1 MNQVNLTKEGIGANT
16 PTLKSRYDK
25 LAVKRSPYLTR
36 AKEYSRV
43 TLPYLLPDSDEVRDE
58 SDINTTGW
66 QSFGAQVVNHL
77 SNKIIMTLFPPSR
90 SFFKLD
96 FETKIKK
103 DIKEAGYDSSMI
115 AEMLAKVGQDAMT
128 YMDSTTPRDMDIR
141 TAKQLVVTGNYM
153 HYYPEKGGRA
163 VGITLQNFVCTRD
176 TSGNI
181 LEVLISE
188 KKALNTMKPEVQKE
202 VLTNPANRSNPAEHE
217 YPLITS
223 AKRMPDG
230 FFELRQEVGDV
241 SVGKVARLREE
252 DLPFTILRWNYTES
266 EHYGRGLVEDNASD
280 FYVVQMLSEAIVKGM
295 VIMADIKYLVKAGS
309 YTDIDHLLNSPTG
322 EYIEGN
328 IDDVGVLQLNKY
340 ADFKSINEVLEKY
353 QRRIG
358 QVFLMNSAARR
369 DKERVTAYEVR
380 QDASELETSLG
391 GIYSHLSESWQK
403 PRARI
408 LLARA
413 LENMEADLNLKDF
426 DPKIITGIEA
436 LGRLTELD
444 KIMQLSEVVATTQS
458 WSAPM
463 LDRVK
468 WDKLLQTISAEI
480 GLDTDWLMSEDEY
493 QEKQQAAQEAQ
504 QQEQLT
510 QTAAESAPQIME
522 AMQ

>member
-1 MNQVNLTKEGIGANT
+1 MILTKEGQGANA
-16 PTLKSRYDK
+16 PSLKSRYDH
-25 LAVKRSPYLTR
+25 LAIKRNGYLTR
-36 AKEYSRV
+36 AKEYTRV
-43 TLPYLLPDSDEVRDE
+43 TLPYLLPDPDATRDE

-96 FETKIKK
+96 FESKIKK
-103 DIKEAGYDSSMI
+103 EIKESGYDSSMI
-115 AEMLAKVGQDAMT
+115 AEMLSKVEQDAMN
-128 YMDSTTPRDMDIR
+128 YMDSSTPRDMDIR
-141 TAKQLVVTGNYM
+141 TAKQLIVTGNYM

-176 TSGNI
+176 TTGS
-181 LEVLISE
+181 LTEVLISE
-188 KKALNTMKPEVQKE
+188 KKALNTMKPEVQAQ
-202 VLTNPANRSNPAEHE
+202 VLSNPSNRNNPPDHE

-223 AKRMPDG
+223 AVRMPDG
-230 FFELRQEVGDV
+230 FFKLRQEVGEV
-241 SVGKVARLREE
+241 QIGTESRLKEV
-252 DLPFTILRWNYTES
+252 DLPFTILRWNYTEG

-280 FYVVQMLSEAIVKGM
+280 FYVVQVLSEAVIKGM
-295 VIMADIKYLVKAGS
+295 ILMADVKYLVKAGS
-309 YTDIDHLLNSPTG
+309 YTDIEHLLTSPTG
-322 EYIEGN
+322 EFIEGN
-328 IDDVGVLQLNKY
+328 LDDVGVLQLNKN
-340 ADFKSINEVLEKY
+340 ADFSAIDAVLDKY

-369 DKERVTAYEVR
+369 DRERVTAYEVR

-413 LENMEADLNLKDF
+413 LENTEADLKLQDF
-426 DPKIITGIEA
+426 DPQIITGIEA
-436 LGRLTELD
+436 LGRMTELD
-444 KIMQLSEVVATTQS
+444 KLMQLSEVIENTQR
-458 WSAPM
+458 WAEPM
-463 LDRVK
+463 LARVK
-468 WDKLLQTISAEI
+468 WDKLLQTIAAEI
-480 GLDTDWLMSEDEY
+480 GLDTDWLKTEEEFQ
-493 QEKQQAAQEAQ
+493 QEQQAAQQAQ
-504 QQEQLT
+504 QEAQLT